1 MEKTSC
7 PCGGTFQNLGRRE
20 LRMGPTSL
28 PCVNSLENYSL
39 EAELFVCDRCHEL
52 KLFLPEELA
61 FELTHSPEE
70 RYLREFA
77 NYSDEELLRIAEK
90 SYHPEARRAAAALLN
105 QREHPIE

>member
-1 MEKTSC
+1 MEKKFC

-20 LRMGPTSL
+20 IRMGPTT
-28 PCVNSLENYSL
+28 PPIVNSLENYSL
-39 EAELFVCDRCHEL
+39 EVELLVCDRCHEL

-77 NYSDEELLRIAEK
+77 DASDAELRRIAEK
-90 SYHPEARRAAAALLN
+90 SYHPEARRAAAALLS
-105 QREHPIE
+105 QRKESK